1 MGYLPG
7 KVSLMQE
14 NQRMGST
21 ADEVQTGRAQTDQVG
36 FHVEKTRESPGAE
49 PVREPGGGGQP
60 KVSDDSPDRNEEDS
74 QPQQDPEAQERERQ
88 IRRAQQEERNQKQRE
103 EDWKEFMKAEREA
116 LELRRGGELARSLGD
131 PLPGEPPEELR
142 RLASEDQQQA
152 EEGLVA
158 LMSGGKLHY
167 KSLDELSREDMP
179 ARVAAERLRT
189 TWLKKRRDSWLARGW
204 GAL

>member
-14 NQRMGST
+14 NQRT
-21 ADEVQTGRAQTDQVG
+21 DDIAYEARTGQAEARSRKNG
-36 FHVEKTRESPGAE
+36 ESSEEGQISA
-49 PVREPGGGGQP
+49 VEPGSGGQA
-60 KVSDDSPDRNEEDS
+60 KAPDEAPDQSED
-74 QPQQDPEAQERERQ
+74 QPQQNPEVQERERQ
-88 IRRAQQEERNQKQRE
+88 LRRAQQEERNRKQRE
-103 EDWKEFMKAEREA
+103 EDWKAFMQAEREA
-116 LELRRGGELARSLGD
+116 LELRRDGELSRALGD

-158 LMSGGKLHY
+158 LMSGGRLHY
-167 KSLDELSREDMP
+167 KRLDELSQDDMP